1 MLVICFDKNVLLGGL
16 GDRVVGLIS
25 IKVISKLLRRPF
37 YILWNKE
44 DIKEYIDYSEYDYEL
59 LESDYQVQI
68 NVNSYT
74 ENQDVVGDML
84 ENFKDKG
91 YINVLTLS
99 LIHISEPTRP

>member
-59 LESDYQVQI
+59 LEPPNGSSRLYNYI
-68 NVNSYT
+68 CLLYT
-74 ENQDVVGDML
+74 SPSPRDR
-84 ENFKDKG
+84 
-91 YINVLTLS
+91 
-99 LIHISEPTRP
+99 TRSRMPSSA